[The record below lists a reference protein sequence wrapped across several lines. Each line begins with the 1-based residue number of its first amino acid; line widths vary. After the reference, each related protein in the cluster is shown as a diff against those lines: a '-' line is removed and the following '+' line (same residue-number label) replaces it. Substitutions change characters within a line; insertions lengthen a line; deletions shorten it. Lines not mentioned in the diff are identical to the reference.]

1 MKVVP
6 NKQFKVQSSKFKAR
20 SLALLVFA
28 ACVLMPAQA
37 QLGNF
42 REGAPLYGPR
52 PPLGQAPPTT
62 GLPKPLQEATIE
74 QNLNAQMPLDAQ
86 FKDETGRSVQ
96 IGEYFGKRPVILALV
111 YYECPMLCNQILN
124 GLTGTL
130 KQDNFNAGNEFEVV
144 VISFDPRET
153 PELAAKKKASYIDRY
168 GRPNTASGWHFLT
181 GDQANIDKVAQTI
194 GFKYYWDA
202 ETNQFAHA
210 SAIMVTTA
218 DGRLSHYLYGIEYAR
233 DLHLAVVDAGGGKIG
248 SKAEQLLLYC
258 YHYDPARGKYGFA
271 ILNVM
276 RAGGVLT
283 VAGIIALVLGLRR
296 RKRPEEA

>member
-1 MKVVP
+1 MKAVP
-6 NKQFKVQSSKFKAR
+6 DKQFKVQSSKFKVR
-20 SLALLVFA
+20 SLALLVFLA
-28 ACVLMPAQA
+28 FGLVPVRA

-52 PPLGQAPPTT
+52 PPLGQAPLTT

-74 QNLNAQMPLDAQ
+74 QNLKAQMPLDAQ

-111 YYECPMLCNQILN
+111 YYECPMLCNQVLN

-130 KQDNFNAGNEFEVV
+130 KQDNFNAGNEFEIV
-144 VISFDPRET
+144 VISFDARET
-153 PELAAKKKASYIDRY
+153 PELAAKKKASYIERY
-168 GRPNTASGWHFLT
+168 GRPNTANGWHFLT
-181 GDQANIDKVAQTI
+181 GDQANIDKVAQTV